1 MLAMNSLTLSGK
13 FTTAVRKYNP
23 AWVVALGRPKQ
34 EEFQASKTY
43 WRTSLIPALQR
54 QGGSLPVRDSPTL
67 LYSASSGSAR
77 TTECKN
83 V

>member
-13 FTTAVRKYNP
+13 FTTAVRKYKP

-43 WRTSLIPALQR
+43 WRTSLIPEA
-54 QGGSLPVRDSPTL
+54 GGI
-67 LYSASSGSAR
+67 SASSRLAYSTLLSEFR
-77 TTECKN
+77 
-83 V
+83 VS